1 MAVIFMSF
9 PQMYALAY
17 GIHQNYLKNNILTNT
32 TMQGSSTL
40 VFGGSKLTQ
49 TPTIG
54 KTNLQTVFTPG
65 IAYGEAGVY
74 QVMKYRAQNGSD
86 PAIGTI
92 DGLSLVSSTQNTY
105 SLIAGASVA
114 DKYLDRFTGCNF
126 VAPATINILA
136 LQWNLHVTGLGLLKK
151 LK

>member
-1 MAVIFMSF
+1 MPAIFMSF

-17 GIHQNYLKNNILTNT
+17 GVHQNYLKNNILINT

-40 VFGGSKLTQ
+40 ALGGSIVTQ

-54 KTNLQTVFTPG
+54 KTNLQTVFGPA
-65 IAYGEAGVY
+65 IAYGEVGVY
-74 QVMKYRAQNGSD
+74 QTMKYRILNGAESV
-86 PAIGTI
+86 IGT
-92 DGLSLVSSTQNTY
+92 DTGLSLVSSTQNTH

-126 VAPATINILA
+126 VAAATVNILA
-136 LQWNLHVTGLGLLKK
+136 LQWNLHVTGLGILKK

>member
-1 MAVIFMSF
+1 MPAIFMSF

-17 GIHQNYLKNNILTNT
+17 GAHQNYLKNNILTNT

-40 VFGGSKLTQ
+40 VIGGRQTTQ
-49 TPTIG
+49 IPTIG
-54 KTNLQTVFTPG
+54 KTNLQTVFGPA

-74 QVMKYRAQNGSD
+74 QTMGYRAAAGG
-86 PAIGTI
+86 AAFIGT
-92 DGLSLVSSTQNTY
+92 DTGLSLVSSTQNTH
-105 SLIAGASVA
+105 SLLAAASVA

-126 VAPATINILA
+126 AAAATVNILA
-136 LQWNLHVTGLGLLKK
+136 LQWNLHVTGLGILKK